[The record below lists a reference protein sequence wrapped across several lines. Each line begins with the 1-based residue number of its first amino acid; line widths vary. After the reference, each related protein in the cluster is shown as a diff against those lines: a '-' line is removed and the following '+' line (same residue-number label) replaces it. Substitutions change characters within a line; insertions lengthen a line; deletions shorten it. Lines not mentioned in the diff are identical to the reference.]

1 MNMISLSKFFKQQQW
16 SQVAVLILLLLLLG
30 VGAVP
35 GYLTG
40 KWQWKQPPPVIKLK
54 ELKNI
59 RQVGLNIPGWQTME
73 QLETPVGGNK
83 WSLQILQQKDSSVE
97 AILLLLPQN
106 GPRDQPEVE
115 WTDIDGWGK
124 SRWGKWDIAQ
134 YRAAEFTVKPVSSP
148 DSKTTTK
155 VKARFFRATTQK
167 QTFAVL
173 QWYAMLNGGTSSPIN
188 WFMADQLAQW
198 QKKRVP
204 WVAVSILI
212 PMESF
217 GQVETSWT
225 KLESLG
231 EKVQA
236 ILMAEIL

>member
-1 MNMISLSKFFKQQQW
+1 MISLSKFFKEQQW

-30 VGAVP
+30 VGTVP

-40 KWQWKQPPPVIKLK
+40 KWQWKQPPPVHQLQKLK
-54 ELKNI
+54 NL
-59 RQVGLNIPGWQTME
+59 RQGGLSIPGWQTRE
-73 QLETPVGGNK
+73 QSETPVGGNK

-97 AILLLLPQN
+97 SILLLLPQN

-115 WTDIDGWGK
+115 WTDIEGWGK

-134 YRAAEFTVKPVSSP
+134 YRAAEFIVKPASRS
-148 DSKTTTK
+148 DSHAATK
-155 VKARFFRATTQK
+155 VKARFFRATTQQ

-173 QWYAMLNGGTSSPIN
+173 QWYAMPDGGTLSPVN
-188 WFMADQLAQW
+188 WFIADQLAQW

-225 KLESLG
+225 TLESLG
-231 EKVQA
+231 KKVQA
-236 ILMAEIL
+236 ALMAVIM

>member
-1 MNMISLSKFFKQQQW
+1 MISLSNFFKKQQW
-16 SQVAVLILLLLLLG
+16 SQIAVLILLLLLLA

-40 KWQWKQPPPVIKLK
+40 KWQWQQPPPVTKLK

-59 RQVGLNIPGWQTME
+59 HKVGLSIPGWQTIQQSE
-73 QLETPVGGNK
+73 AAVGQHK
-83 WSLQILQQKDSSVE
+83 WSLQILQQKDSDAE
-97 AILLLLPQN
+97 GILLLFPQN
-106 GPRDQPEVE
+106 GPKDQPEIE
-115 WTDIDGWGK
+115 WVDVSGWGK
-124 SRWGKWDIAQ
+124 LNWGKWDMAQ
-134 YRAAEFTVKPVSSP
+134 YRAAEFTVKQPSSQ
-148 DSKTTTK
+148 DSHTNTT
-155 VKARFFRATTQK
+155 VKARFFRATTQQK
-167 QTFAVL
+167 TFAVL
-173 QWYAMLNGGTSSPIN
+173 QWYAMANGGTSSPFH
-188 WFMADQLAQW
+188 WFIADQLAQW

-212 PMESF
+212 PIEPF

-236 ILMAEIL
+236 ALMAIIL